1 MYNEG
6 GWIMIFGVLLSLG
19 FVALMV
25 WYVNKQIGGHLKEK
39 EWLTRF
45 VALLLTSLL
54 GLFIVDKLV
63 SWKTKLLTDEMSNG
77 LFELVKNI
85 VLVIF
90 GYQFNANSKTE
101 KQNEKTEKN
110 IQS

>member
-1 MYNEG
+1 MYSEG

-19 FVALMV
+19 FIAFLL
-25 WYVNKQIGGHLKEK
+25 WFVNYKIGGHLKEK

-63 SWKTKLLTDEMSNG
+63 SFRIKLLTDEMSNG

-90 GYQFNANSKTE
+90 GYQFNAKTE
-101 KQNEKTEKN
+101 KSEKP
-110 IQS
+110 

>member
-1 MYNEG
+1 MYSEG
-6 GWIMIFGVLLSLG
+6 GWFMIFGVLLSLG
-19 FVALMV
+19 FIVFLI

-45 VALLLTSLL
+45 VALLLTALL

-63 SWKTKLLTDEMSNG
+63 SFKIKLLADEMSNG

-90 GYQFNANSKTE
+90 GYQFNANNKE
-101 KQNEKTEKN
+101 KQNEQN
-110 IQS
+110 V

>member
-1 MYNEG
+1 MYAAG
-6 GWIMIFGVLLSLG
+6 GITMIFGVLLSLG
-19 FVALMV
+19 FIVFLV
-25 WYVNKQIGGHLKEK
+25 WYVNKQISGQLKEK

-45 VALLLTSLL
+45 VALMLTALL

-63 SWKTKLLTDEMSNG
+63 SFQIQLLSEEMSNG

-90 GYQFNANSKTE
+90 GYQFNAASK
-101 KQNEKTEKN
+101 NDRP
-110 IQS
+110 

>member
-1 MYNEG
+1 MYSEG
-6 GWIMIFGVLLSLG
+6 GWIMILGVLLSLG
-19 FVALMV
+19 FICLMV
-25 WYVNKQIGGHLKEK
+25 WYVNKHIGGHLKEK

-45 VALLLTSLL
+45 VALLLTALL

-63 SWKTKLLTDEMSNG
+63 SFKIQLLSDEMSNG

-90 GYQFNANSKTE
+90 GYQFNASTKE
-101 KQNEKTEKN
+101 KEGKK
-110 IQS
+110 

>member
-1 MYNEG
+1 MYSEG
-6 GWIMIFGVLLSLG
+6 GWVMIFGVLLSLG
-19 FVALMV
+19 FIVFLL

-63 SWKTKLLTDEMSNG
+63 SFRIQLLSDEMSNG

-90 GYQFNANSKTE
+90 GYQFNATSKD
-101 KQNEKTEKN
+101 KN
-110 IQS
+110 DTNDGQV

>member
-1 MYNEG
+1 MYSEG

-19 FVALMV
+19 FIVFLI

-45 VALLLTSLL
+45 VSLLLTALL

-63 SWKTKLLTDEMSNG
+63 SFKIQLLSDEMSNG

-90 GYQFNANSKTE
+90 GYQFNAGN
-101 KQNEKTEKN
+101 KQNEKD
-110 IQS
+110 I

>member
-1 MYNEG
+1 MYSEG
-6 GWIMIFGVLLSLG
+6 GYIMIMGVLLSLG
-19 FVALMV
+19 FIVLMV

-63 SWKTKLLTDEMSNG
+63 SFKVQLLTDEMSNG

-90 GYQFNANSKTE
+90 GYQFNAGTKE
-101 KQNEKTEKN
+101 KE
-110 IQS
+110 

>member
-1 MYNEG
+1 MYSEG

-90 GYQFNANSKTE
+90 GYQFNANSKE
-101 KQNEKTEKN
+101 EKN
-110 IQS
+110 NNNNNQ

>member
-1 MYNEG
+1 MYSEG

-19 FVALMV
+19 FVVFLI

-45 VALLLTSLL
+45 VSLLLTALL

-63 SWKTKLLTDEMSNG
+63 SFKIQLLSDEMSNG

-90 GYQFNANSKTE
+90 GYQFNAGN
-101 KQNEKTEKN
+101 KQNEKD
-110 IQS
+110 I

>member
-1 MYNEG
+1 MYKAG
-6 GWIMIFGVLLSLG
+6 GITMIFGVLLSLG
-19 FVALMV
+19 FISLMV

-63 SWKTKLLTDEMSNG
+63 SWQVQLLSDEMSNG

-85 VLVIF
+85 VLIIF
-90 GYQFNANSKTE
+90 GYQFNASQKENN
-101 KQNEKTEKN
+101 Q
-110 IQS
+110 

>member
-1 MYNEG
+1 MYSEG
-6 GWIMIFGVLLSLG
+6 GWIMISGVLISLG
-19 FVALMV
+19 FIVLMV
-25 WYVNKQIGGHLKEK
+25 WYVNSKIGGHLKEK

-63 SWKTKLLTDEMSNG
+63 SWKTQLLSNEMSNG

-90 GYQFNANSKTE
+90 GYQFNASTKD
-101 KQNEKTEKN
+101 KAKDNENDQEG
-110 IQS
+110 

>member
-1 MYNEG
+1 MYSEG
-6 GWIMIFGVLLSLG
+6 GWIMIFGVILSLG
-19 FVALMV
+19 FIALMV

-63 SWKTKLLTDEMSNG
+63 SFKVKLLTDEMSNG

-90 GYQFNANSKTE
+90 GYQFNANSKDE
-101 KQNEKTEKN
+101 NNNKNNE
-110 IQS
+110 

>member
-1 MYNEG
+1 MYSEG
-6 GWIMIFGVLLSLG
+6 GWVMIFGVLLSLG
-19 FVALMV
+19 FIGLMV

-63 SWKTKLLTDEMSNG
+63 SFKIQLLSEEMSNG

-90 GYQFNANSKTE
+90 GYQFNAGSKQE
-101 KQNEKTEKN
+101 NN
-110 IQS
+110 NNN

>member
-1 MYNEG
+1 MYSEG
-6 GWIMIFGVLLSLG
+6 GWIMIFGVLLCLG
-19 FVALMV
+19 FIVFLI

-45 VALLLTSLL
+45 VALLLTALL

-63 SWKTKLLTDEMSNG
+63 SFKVQLLSDEMSNG

-90 GYQFNANSKTE
+90 GYQFNAGN
-101 KQNEKTEKN
+101 KQKE
-110 IQS
+110 

>member
-1 MYNEG
+1 MYSEG
-6 GWIMIFGVLLSLG
+6 GWVMIFGVLLSLG
-19 FVALMV
+19 FIALMV
-25 WYVNKQIGGHLKEK
+25 WYVNKHIGGHLIDK

-63 SWKTKLLTDEMSNG
+63 SWKIQLLSDEMSNG

-90 GYQFNANSKTE
+90 GYQFNANSKKE
-101 KQNEKTEKN
+101 
-110 IQS
+110 

>member
-1 MYNEG
+1 MYSEG
-6 GWIMIFGVLLSLG
+6 GHIMILGVLLSLG
-19 FVALMV
+19 FIIFLV

-45 VALLLTSLL
+45 VALLLTCLL

-63 SWKTKLLTDEMSNG
+63 SFKVQLLTEEMSNG

-90 GYQFNANSKTE
+90 GYQFNAASKE
-101 KQNEKTEKN
+101 KGEKE
-110 IQS
+110 

>member
-1 MYNEG
+1 MYSEG
-6 GWIMIFGVLLSLG
+6 GWIMILGVLLSLG
-19 FVALMV
+19 FIVFLI

-45 VALLLTSLL
+45 VSLLLTALL

-63 SWKTKLLTDEMSNG
+63 SFKIQLLSDEMSNG

-90 GYQFNANSKTE
+90 GYQFNAGN
-101 KQNEKTEKN
+101 KQNEKD
-110 IQS
+110 I

>member
-1 MYNEG
+1 MYSEG
-6 GWIMIFGVLLSLG
+6 GWIMILGVLLSLG
-19 FVALMV
+19 FIFFLI

-45 VALLLTSLL
+45 VSLLLTALL

-63 SWKTKLLTDEMSNG
+63 SFKIQLLSDEMSNG

-90 GYQFNANSKTE
+90 GYQFNAGN
-101 KQNEKTEKN
+101 KQNEKD
-110 IQS
+110 I